1 MCLQQMALRFPTRHG
16 RPFSADSRSRSTIP
30 ERDSRRPEWR
40 FIALVRYT
48 LSAIPETRAKS
59 PDFPPATPGDFVS
72 PQDAAVLGW
81 NQYRIEV
88 SNNVIK
94 VALNGAN
101 TAKYTI
107 PDPAAVH
114 FPTPY
119 DQNRPVSGYR
129 TNIYRSA
136 VVFKLRLHDSVSEYP
151 GDGALIP
158 VYRAP
163 KR

>member
-1 MCLQQMALRFPTRHG
+1 MCFAADGT
-16 RPFSADSRSRSTIP
+16 PFSNPA
-30 ERDSRRPEWR
+30 W
-40 FIALVRYT
+40 
-48 LSAIPETRAKS
+48 SAVFGGFEIQIDNTGAGHPTPGMAIHRTGAVYAVIPETRAKS

-136 VVFKLRLHDSVSEYP
+136 VVFKLWLHDCVS
-151 GDGALIP
+151 
-158 VYRAP
+158 
-163 KR
+163 